1 MSVRRRAESG
11 LSLIE
16 VLVATGVLSLV
27 IIIALELYD
36 ASRKAFSKGE
46 NATES
51 QESVRIAFDR
61 LSSDL
66 RMLGYNVNPDGNLA
80 RPDEQLEGALDHAV
94 ILRADFDRSDPA
106 ASATPEATLSG
117 GAFSNV
123 STGNDEIVAYVL
135 SKPDGTGPDTITFD
149 ADVQGSVRDGVVEPV
164 RIGNV
169 VLNPTSPPYTLY
181 RVTLN
186 NDGSTYG
193 GAAFVVRTPLV
204 ENVRDLS
211 FVYYSASGTFKDAS
225 ATISEADT
233 AKAVRS
239 GLTRVNVSLVGMT
252 RQQDLSYN
260 DAADPAAPRN
270 RKFELK
276 GDVTPR
282 NMRFKGI
289 QDLSADVTPPT
300 KPATPTLTPG
310 HCRGLIVAWNPN
322 PPEDGVAQYRINWGP
337 SAGSVAGSRTVP
349 GSPFFLDGLSD
360 GAPYYVSIL
369 AQDADGNLSV
379 PSDFGTATTADSN
392 TPSAPTGFTTSTN
405 QTYHVMVGWAPVTT
419 NTASVPSAD
428 PQAPRI
434 RDLAGYR
441 LYWYFGTTFP
451 PLRKDWLPPVANES
465 VLSAGAQP
473 PYYDTPLVACLDRW
487 YVMTAVDSCG
497 NESAPTPVS
506 RGRLADAGVK
516 PRPPEN
522 VQAHF
527 TTPGSAHIKWKQ
539 ITSDVNDQAIKIER
553 YEVFRSQPQDG
564 ALPPASAVWGPTPL
578 AAVYTNYY
586 DDAAVPTL
594 GAGQVVY
601 YRVTGGDYCDNDS
614 DFSAEARLDCAFDG
628 DVDIVTPVDGSLVSG
643 GVPTTVTVSGGTD
656 IYSLVSITYRHAT
669 LGVQRT
675 FIPATPQGTSWTD
688 VGWTASP
695 LGTYTITATVR
706 TSGGCVQTETA
717 TVTAT
722 NPPQTR
728 NGTDE
733 SGVAE
738 LSDAAAI
745 TR

>member
-1 MSVRRRAESG
+1 MGARRTGESG

-27 IIIALELYD
+27 IIIALSLYD
-36 ASRKAFSKGE
+36 ASRKAFAKGE

-61 LSSDL
+61 LSADL

-94 ILRADFDRSDPA
+94 VLRADFDRSDPA
-106 ASATPEATLSG
+106 ASATPEASLAG

-135 SKPDGTGPDTITFD
+135 AKPDGTGPDTITFD
-149 ADVQGSVRDGVVEPV
+149 ADVQGTVRDGVVEPV

-169 VLNPTSPPYTLY
+169 VLDPASPPYTLY

-193 GAAFVVRTPLV
+193 SPAFSVRTPLV
-204 ENVRDLS
+204 ENVRDLT
-211 FVYYSASGTFKDAS
+211 FVYYNATGTFKDPS
-225 ATISEADT
+225 ATISEAATD
-233 AKAVRS
+233 KAARS

-260 DAADPAAPRN
+260 DTTDAAAPRN

-282 NMRFKGI
+282 NMRLKGI
-289 QDLSADVTPPT
+289 RDLNADVTPPS

-310 HCRGLIVAWNPN
+310 HCRGLIVTWSPN
-322 PPEDGVAQYRINWGP
+322 PPEDDVAQYRINWGP
-337 SAGSVAGSRTVP
+337 SSTMVSGSRSVP
-349 GSPFFLDGLSD
+349 GSPFFIDGLSN
-360 GAPYYVSIL
+360 GGTYYVSIQ
-369 AQDADGNLSV
+369 AQDADGNVSL
-379 PSDFGTATTADSN
+379 PSDSGTATTADAN

-405 QTYHVMVGWAPVTT
+405 QTYHVAVSWAPVTT

-441 LYWYFGTTFP
+441 LYWHFSNT
-451 PLRKDWLPPVANES
+451 VALDPNFVVAKEE

-522 VQAHF
+522 VQAHY
-527 TTPGSAHIKWKQ
+527 TSLSVAHVKWKQ
-539 ITSDVNDQAIKIER
+539 ITSDVNDKAIKIER
-553 YEVFRSQPQDG
+553 YELFRSQPIDG
-564 ALPPASAVWGPTPL
+564 GLPPASAIWGPTPL
-578 AAVYTNYY
+578 AVVYTNAF
-586 DDAAVPTL
+586 DDSSVPTL
-594 GAGQVVY
+594 PGGQVVY
-601 YRVTGGDYCDNDS
+601 YRVKGGDYCDNDS
-614 DFSAEARLDCAFDG
+614 DFSAEAKLDCAFSG
-628 DVDIVTPVDGSLVSG
+628 DVDIITPAEGSLISG
-643 GVPTTVTVSGGTD
+643 AVATTVTSSGGSDVYT
-656 IYSLVSITYRHAT
+656 LVSITYTHAT

-675 FIPATPQGTSWTD
+675 FVPSLSQAQGTTWTD
-688 VGWTASP
+688 AGWSP
-695 LGTYTITATVR
+695 TDLGTYTILATVR
-706 TSGGCVQTETA
+706 TAAGCVQTA
-717 TVTAT
+717 SITVTAT
-722 NPPQTR
+722 TTPQSR
-728 NGTDE
+728 GGGD
-733 SGVAE
+733 GVGLAG
-738 LSDAAAI
+738 LAHDAAI

>member
-1 MSVRRRAESG
+1 MSAGRRAESG

-27 IIIALELYD
+27 IIIALQLYD
-36 ASRKAFSKGE
+36 ASRKAFAKGE

-106 ASATPEATLSG
+106 ASATPEATLAG

-193 GAAFVVRTPLV
+193 GPAFVVRTPLV

-211 FVYYSASGTFKDAS
+211 FVYYSSAGTFKDDS
-225 ATISEADT
+225 ATISEIES
-233 AKAVRS
+233 AKALRS

-260 DAADPAAPRN
+260 DAGDAAAPRN

-289 QDLSADVTPPT
+289 QDLNADVTPPT

-310 HCRGLIVAWNPN
+310 HCRGLIVTWNPN
-322 PPEDGVAQYRINWGP
+322 PPEDDVAQYRINWGP
-337 SAGSVAGSRTVP
+337 STGVVTGSRTVP
-349 GSPFFLDGLSD
+349 GSPFFLDGLSN
-360 GAPYYVSIL
+360 GAPYYVSIQ

-379 PSDFGTATTADSN
+379 RSDFGTATTADTN

-405 QTYHVMVGWAPVTT
+405 QTYHVMVSWAPVTT
-419 NTASVPSAD
+419 NTASVPSVD

-441 LYWYFGTTFP
+441 LYWYFGNAPFDRANWS
-451 PLRKDWLPPVANES
+451 LVANEN

-487 YVMTAVDSCG
+487 YAMTAVDTCG
-497 NESAPTPVS
+497 TESAPTPVT

-527 TTPGSAHIKWKQ
+527 TAISQAHIKWKQ

-553 YEVFRSQPQDG
+553 YEVYRSQPLDG
-564 ALPPASAVWGPTPL
+564 GMPPSSAVWSPTPL

-586 DDAAVPTL
+586 DDLAVPTL
-594 GAGQVVY
+594 GAGEVIY
-601 YRVTGGDYCDNDS
+601 YRVMGGDYCDNDS

-628 DVDIVTPVDGSLVSG
+628 DVDIVTPADGSLVSG
-643 GVPTTVTVSGGTD
+643 GVPTTVTVSGGSD

-669 LGVQRT
+669 LGIQRT

-688 VGWTASP
+688 VGWTAAP

-706 TSGGCVQTETA
+706 SSGGCVQTAVA

-722 NPPQTR
+722 NPPQSS
-728 NGTDE
+728 NDG
-733 SGVAE
+733 GAFG
-738 LSDAAAI
+738 LAAQQRDPAI